1 MSFIEFEPPGAR
13 GRGPG
18 RLRSTTLLTPNTTN
32 PQLPHPTTYW
42 RAKAKGQDRGSD
54 DGIRRG
60 RNVDRRAGCDWSQ
73 PPMNG
78 SQPIRDGKKLELE
91 VSVGVQM
98 HKKHGKNK
106 LVWVMSIGTG
116 YDKQGERE
124 SGG

>member
-1 MSFIEFEPPGAR
+1 
-13 GRGPG
+13 
-18 RLRSTTLLTPNTTN
+18 
-32 PQLPHPTTYW
+32 
-42 RAKAKGQDRGSD
+42 
-54 DGIRRG
+54 
-60 RNVDRRAGCDWSQ
+60 
-73 PPMNG
+73 MNG

-91 VSVGVQM
+91 VSAGVQM

>member
-1 MSFIEFEPPGAR
+1 
-13 GRGPG
+13 
-18 RLRSTTLLTPNTTN
+18 
-32 PQLPHPTTYW
+32 
-42 RAKAKGQDRGSD
+42 
-54 DGIRRG
+54 
-60 RNVDRRAGCDWSQ
+60 
-73 PPMNG
+73 MNG

-124 SGG
+124 SGD